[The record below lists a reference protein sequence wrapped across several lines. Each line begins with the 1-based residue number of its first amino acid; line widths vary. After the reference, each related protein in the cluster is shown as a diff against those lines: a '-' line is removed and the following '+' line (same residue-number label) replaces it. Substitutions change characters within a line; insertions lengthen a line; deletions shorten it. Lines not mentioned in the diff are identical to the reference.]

1 MADRAT
7 GKSRGFGFIT
17 YKDPKAVE
25 KVLEAKPHTLDGK
38 LVVRLLKYRLIA
50 RKLFQSRPIRMNPQ
64 RLLPI
69 IEPRRSLLA
78 DSLTISLKVIKMK
91 TLRTIR

>member
-38 LVVRLLKYRLIA
+38 LVV
-50 RKLFQSRPIRMNPQ
+50 
-64 RLLPI
+64 
-69 IEPRRSLLA
+69 
-78 DSLTISLKVIKMK
+78 
-91 TLRTIR
+91 